1 MRITLVTLIFLFL
14 AGCSLPYLKKDTE
27 ILSYDEYKKAL
38 FSKKTNQFKING
50 KLSLFVNKKG
60 QSGKILWNFENEKD
74 TIDIFNP
81 FNSKIAEIIL
91 YEPEKKVVL
100 NFTKNNNQDSEEL
113 ISKIF
118 GKKDNIFFLKKF
130 IINPPQQ
137 LLKKNNI
144 TIKYKNWNVQY
155 QGKKIIKNRLVPKII
170 VFKKNNISL
179 KIFISDLML

>member
-38 FSKKTNQFKING
+38 FSEKTNQFKING

-74 TIDIFNP
+74 TSDIFNP

-91 YEPEKKVVL
+91 YEPEKK
-100 NFTKNNNQDSEEL
+100 SC
-113 ISKIF
+113 SKF
-118 GKKDNIFFLKKF
+118 
-130 IINPPQQ
+130 
-137 LLKKNNI
+137 
-144 TIKYKNWNVQY
+144 Y
-155 QGKKIIKNRLVPKII
+155 
-170 VFKKNNISL
+170 
-179 KIFISDLML
+179 